1 MKHLIKSGGGSGP
14 VKPGSL
20 QEMQGA
26 KSGGE
31 TKDEACLMLSSA
43 PDFRALFCFYDEV
56 YEKRKEA
63 AP

>member
-26 KSGGE
+26 KSDGE

-43 PDFRALFCFYDEV
+43 SDFRALFCFCDEV